1 MFSAKKKIKAL
12 TNFDIAFLKKVFNFF
27 FHEKKQERWYI
38 SLKTFILK
46 KKTFWKQYYFWKNF
60 MNKPSEN
67 TIFLIFPFEKRTEN

>member
-46 KKTFWKQYYFWKNF
+46 KNR
-60 MNKPSEN
+60 SEN
-67 TIFLIFPFEKRTEN
+67 NIIFVRTL

>member
-46 KKTFWKQYYFWKNF
+46 KKNVLK
-60 MNKPSEN
+60 
-67 TIFLIFPFEKRTEN
+67 TILFLEELYE